1 MIAYMPSL
9 KTNCLANLQDMT
21 RIKDEEFLKAFGANL
36 RKVRE
41 GKKISMRA
49 LADYSNVEYSQISRI
64 EKGQINTTISTVKVL
79 ADALGLNSKELFDFN
94 Y

>member
-1 MIAYMPSL
+1 MMAYMPSL

-41 GKKISMRA
+41 EKKISMRA

-79 ADALGLNSKELFDFN
+79 ADALGINGKELFDFN